1 MPSMPRILQIATVG
15 DDVDPILVGIREFPV
30 SKLIL
35 VFNDPYRQQAETLHR
50 QLIPLKL
57 NVEMRPVKGDVL
69 LGVLK
74 VVSGI
79 VTDEAGKYDDLYI
92 NVGSSDRM
100 MGCAALS
107 AAFVNGVKAFGVEAE
122 RPMMFP
128 VLKFSY
134 QELVSD
140 SKMKVLEALRDAG
153 GSVESLNELG
163 ERSGVEKSLLSY
175 HIRGGRESKGLEEL
189 GLVEVDRATQGR
201 LIIKV
206 TPMGRIL
213 LLGRIAAKGE
223 SETGGKT
230 EVAAKAVKA

>member
-1 MPSMPRILQIATVG
+1 MPRILQIATVG

-35 VFNDPYRQQAETLHR
+35 VFNDPFQHNAETLRR
-50 QLIPLKL
+50 QLVPLKL
-57 NVEMRPVKGDVL
+57 DVDLRLIKGDLL

-74 VVSGI
+74 VVSEI
-79 VTDEAGKYDDLYI
+79 VGTEAAKFDDIYI

-107 AAFVNGVKAFGVEAE
+107 AAFVNGVKAFGVEHE
-122 RPMMFP
+122 RPTMFP

-134 QELVSD
+134 RELVSD
-140 SKMKVLEALRDAG
+140 SKMRVLEALRDAG
-153 GSVESLNELG
+153 GSAESLNDLG

-201 LIIKV
+201 LIVRI
-206 TPMGRIL
+206 TPMGQIL
-213 LLGRIAAKGE
+213 LLGRQASEEKKTAAA
-223 SETGGKT
+223 T
-230 EVAAKAVKA
+230 AVSD